1 MMSIRM
7 SGVRRRRFQFRGVK
21 LRKIATKGERKGR
34 FVTGKEGGAY
44 SLPIASVSFFRFSN
58 PQKITCIIFESLFG
72 PYFLPH
78 QSHSYGYA
86 PSSGENLTSKI

>member
-21 LRKIATKGERKGR
+21 LRKIAAKGERKGR

-44 SLPIASVSFFRFSN
+44 SLPIVSVSFFL
-58 PQKITCIIFESLFG
+58 I
-72 PYFLPH
+72 
-78 QSHSYGYA
+78 
-86 PSSGENLTSKI
+86 